1 MTKHVHEVRNKVS
14 FEEWK
19 NDYEDIPYI
28 KENYKKIHEDYGI
41 PFECIN
47 GGKGKECFR
56 EEALYELS
64 PYTTI
69 CLRVFKHGGFYEI
82 CLNSQYY
89 LLLGNEDWLEDSPDL
104 IEKELYEWCNGE
116 IFNMEDDPHGLES
129 VTDNDYD
136 ENGNWRHE

>member
-1 MTKHVHEVRNKVS
+1 MTKHVHEARNKVS

-19 NDYEDIPYI
+19 KDYEDIPYI

-47 GGKGKECFR
+47 GGKGKECFS
-56 EEALYELS
+56 EDAHYELS

-69 CLRVFKHGGFYEI
+69 CLRVFKYGGFYEI

-116 IFNMEDDPHGLES
+116 IFNME
-129 VTDNDYD
+129 
-136 ENGNWRHE
+136 EN

>member
-19 NDYEDIPYI
+19 KDYEDIPYI

-41 PFECIN
+41 PRECIN

-56 EEALYELS
+56 EEANYELS

-69 CLRVFKHGGFYEI
+69 CVRVFKHGGFYEI

-116 IFNMEDDPHGLES
+116 IFNTEE
-129 VTDNDYD
+129 
-136 ENGNWRHE
+136 E

>member
-1 MTKHVHEVRNKVS
+1 MKKIT
-14 FEEWK
+14 FEQWK
-19 NDYEDIPYI
+19 KDYEDIPYI

-116 IFNMEDDPHGLES
+116 IFNSEDDPHGLES

>member
-19 NDYEDIPYI
+19 KDYEDIPYI

-47 GGKGKECFR
+47 GEDN
-56 EEALYELS
+56 YELS
-64 PYTTI
+64 PTTTI
-69 CLRVFKHGGFYEI
+69 CVRVFKHGGFYEI

-116 IFNMEDDPHGLES
+116 IFNME
-129 VTDNDYD
+129 
-136 ENGNWRHE
+136 EN

>member
-19 NDYEDIPYI
+19 KNYEDIPYI

-56 EEALYELS
+56 EDAYYELS

-89 LLLGNEDWLEDSPDL
+89 LMLGNEDWLEDSPDL

-116 IFNMEDDPHGLES
+116 IFNTDDDPHGLES

-136 ENGNWRHE
+136 EDGNWRHE

>member
-1 MTKHVHEVRNKVS
+1 MTKHVHEARNKVS

-19 NDYEDIPYI
+19 KDYEDIPYI

-56 EEALYELS
+56 EDAHYELS

-69 CLRVFKHGGFYEI
+69 CVRVFKHGGYYEI

-116 IFNMEDDPHGLES
+116 IFNME
-129 VTDNDYD
+129 
-136 ENGNWRHE
+136 EN

>member
-1 MTKHVHEVRNKVS
+1 MKKIT

-19 NDYEDIPYI
+19 KDYEDIPYI

-47 GGKGKECFR
+47 GGKGKECFS
-56 EEALYELS
+56 EDAHYELS

-89 LLLGNEDWLEDSPDL
+89 LVLGNEDWLEDSPDL

-116 IFNMEDDPHGLES
+116 IFNTE
-129 VTDNDYD
+129 
-136 ENGNWRHE
+136 EN

>member
-1 MTKHVHEVRNKVS
+1 MKKIT

-19 NDYEDIPYI
+19 KDYEDIPYI
-28 KENYKKIHEDYGI
+28 KQNYKKIHEEYGI
-41 PFECIN
+41 PKECIN
-47 GGKGKECFR
+47 GGEGIMLTNSEDKIHR
-56 EEALYELS
+56 H
-64 PYTTI
+64 TTI
-69 CLRVFKHGGFYEI
+69 CVRVFKHGGFYEI
-82 CLNSQYY
+82 TLNSKYY
-89 LLLGNEDWLEDSPDL
+89 LLLGNEDWLEEKPDV

>member
-1 MTKHVHEVRNKVS
+1 MVHVHAERKNIS
-14 FEEWK
+14 FPEWRK
-19 NDYEDIPYI
+19 HYEDIPYI

-41 PFECIN
+41 PKECIN
-47 GGKGKECFR
+47 GGDN
-56 EEALYELS
+56 YELS
-64 PYTTI
+64 PTTTI
-69 CLRVFKHGGFYEI
+69 CVRVFKYGGFYEI

-89 LLLGNEDWLEDSPDL
+89 LLLGNEDWLEEKTDV

-116 IFNMEDDPHGLES
+116 IFNMDDDPHGLES

>member
-116 IFNMEDDPHGLES
+116 IFNTE
-129 VTDNDYD
+129 
-136 ENGNWRHE
+136 EN

>member
-1 MTKHVHEVRNKVS
+1 MVHVHAERKKIS
-14 FEEWK
+14 FPEWRK
-19 NDYEDIPYI
+19 HYEDIPYI

-41 PFECIN
+41 PKDCIN
-47 GGKGKECFR
+47 GGDD
-56 EEALYELS
+56 YELS
-64 PYTTI
+64 PTTTI
-69 CLRVFKHGGFYEI
+69 CVRVFKYGGFYEI

-89 LLLGNEDWLEDSPDL
+89 LLLGNEDWLEEKTDV

-116 IFNMEDDPHGLES
+116 IFNMDDDPHGLES